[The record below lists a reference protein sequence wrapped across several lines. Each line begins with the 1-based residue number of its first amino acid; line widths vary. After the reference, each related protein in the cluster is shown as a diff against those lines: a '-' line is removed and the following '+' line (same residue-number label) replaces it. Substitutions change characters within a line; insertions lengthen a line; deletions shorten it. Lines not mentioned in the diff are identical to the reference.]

1 MRLLVLPFSLV
12 MLLLTLGGCLAS
24 DGYYQPSYGYGYSGY
39 GHAPYR
45 GPAYRPYGH
54 GYRSWESHRHHRH
67 HQQHNARS
75 LFQHRPIWKK
85 W

>member
-1 MRLLVLPFSLV
+1 MRLLILPFSLV

-45 GPAYRPYGH
+45 G
-54 GYRSWESHRHHRH
+54 
-67 HQQHNARS
+67 
-75 LFQHRPIWKK
+75 
-85 W
+85 